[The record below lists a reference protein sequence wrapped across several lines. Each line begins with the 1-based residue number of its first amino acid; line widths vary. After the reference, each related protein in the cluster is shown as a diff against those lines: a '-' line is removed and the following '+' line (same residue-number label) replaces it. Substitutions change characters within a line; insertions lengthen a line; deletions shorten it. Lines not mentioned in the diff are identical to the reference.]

1 MRLIDAY
8 DWDFCMI
15 QYNYVDE
22 YSQAGAR
29 GLKYASLK
37 GIPVIIMEPL
47 RGGRLADK
55 LPKEAKA
62 LFAGFTPKRS
72 PAEWAFRWLY
82 SQKEVSVVLS
92 GMNSIGQIEEN
103 VRVASASARHDR
115 RGTGAVLQGARVIRR
130 ILKSP
135 APDAAN
141 CIALPAGR

>member
-72 PAEWAFRWLY
+72 PAEWAFRLA
-82 SQKEVSVVLS
+82 VLPK
-92 GMNSIGQIEEN
+92 GCIGGFVRHELIGQIEE
-103 VRVASASARHDR
+103 
-115 RGTGAVLQGARVIRR
+115 
-130 ILKSP
+130 
-135 APDAAN
+135 
-141 CIALPAGR
+141 